1 MTVFHK
7 YFHRYVQETIG
18 LHELA
23 PQYRQF
29 YSIFESFKI
38 SDQKADIAPP
48 MLATPTSLSS
58 KAIMAN
64 DDLLEDIEDPDDV
77 SCKEIKRNPLTY
89 FNFRKNWKTSRSCPR
104 EK

>member
-1 MTVFHK
+1 MYVF
-7 YFHRYVQETIG
+7 YFRYVQESIG

-48 MLATPTSLSS
+48 ILALPTSLSS
-58 KAIMAN
+58 KAVPSA
-64 DDLLEDIEDPDDV
+64 DDMDDMDESEEV
-77 SCKEIKRNPLTY
+77 
-89 FNFRKNWKTSRSCPR
+89 RSF
-104 EK
+104 